1 MSAMERCSLIFERL
15 SRTEGRPNVERLRSR
30 RPTEAYTVSLFPP
43 IDPVAK
49 RSRQGTVSF
58 ILLAE
63 RAGADCRFF
72 HLCNDMGMSAVT
84 RISSLYIVGLD
95 CLVLTPHS
103 PRKYQ

>member
-49 RSRQGTVSF
+49 RSRQGLSVSYCWQN
-58 ILLAE
+58 E
-63 RAGADCRFF
+63 REQIVDFSI
-72 HLCNDMGMSAVT
+72 SAT
-84 RISSLYIVGLD
+84 IWECPL
-95 CLVLTPHS
+95 
-103 PRKYQ
+103 